1 MVNFWSL
8 ALDLFAD
15 SDLLVDVRSESADWT
30 VSRLFSTCCGG
41 QWRLHTALWSLLISP
56 INHIRGDLLVA
67 LVLAFVVASRWAVPA
82 QSLLLFV
89 RSTSHRSQC
98 RSAPINGRICAYW
111 VEILRTTFFE
121 TPQLTKLKRIHL
133 ITKTVYLPRRE
144 NLGPTLSQYSS
155 STPMPQVGRA
165 LLSISTWIKI
175 LKNPRSIFQG

>member
-1 MVNFWSL
+1 MFPRTGPPPPPLRGLEHPLQALIMVNFWSL

-30 VSRLFSTCCGG
+30 VSRLFSACCGG

-67 LVLAFVVASRWAVPA
+67 LVLAFVAASRWVVPA

-98 RSAPINGRICAYW
+98 RSAPICANS
-111 VEILRTTFFE
+111 VEILRKTFFE
-121 TPQLTKLKRIHL
+121 TPYLTKLKRIHL
-133 ITKTVYLPRRE
+133 ITNSLP
-144 NLGPTLSQYSS
+144 TSQRKSWLNVK
-155 STPMPQVGRA
+155 PVQ
-165 LLSISTWIKI
+165 
-175 LKNPRSIFQG
+175 